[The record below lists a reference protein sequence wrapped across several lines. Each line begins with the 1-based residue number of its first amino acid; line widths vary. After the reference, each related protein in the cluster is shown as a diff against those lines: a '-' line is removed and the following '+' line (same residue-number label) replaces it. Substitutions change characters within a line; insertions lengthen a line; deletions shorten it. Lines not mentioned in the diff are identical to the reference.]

1 MTATIASVAPRPPR
15 ILRIVL
21 LTGPGPHR
29 PRGAPYFFTGIY
41 SKRAV
46 KWVHR
51 TGPVLLDAAR
61 SDAWGLGLESGVLA
75 DESRSLAGAGRNES
89 IRRAFRVLDCLA
101 MMPGASVAA
110 VARET
115 GLPRATVTRVLGT
128 LADVGAVRRDGDG
141 WTLGP
146 TIAALAAGVDPP
158 LAERAGPHL
167 EALAAD
173 LGETV
178 MLAVP
183 EGAVGAR
190 VVAEAAGPRMVGVG
204 SWLGR
209 TLTDPASGFVRMR
222 LAALD
227 RPARERAVAEL
238 KLVPHSGS
246 TIRSRTALLAELDR
260 IGQADHA
267 EVVDEFEQG
276 LAGLAVP
283 IRRGDRIVGLLAVYL
298 PTIRLDAAMRKRA
311 LEALRATAQSLT
323 GASETTTSSSSS
335 QTR

>member
-1 MTATIASVAPRPPR
+1 MYAPMHGR
-15 ILRIVL
+15 
-21 LTGPGPHR
+21 LT
-29 PRGAPYFFTGIY
+29 
-41 SKRAV
+41 
-46 KWVHR
+46 
-51 TGPVLLDAAR
+51 
-61 SDAWGLGLESGVLA
+61 LESAPLT
-75 DESRSLAGAGRNES
+75 DEFRSLAGAGRNES
-89 IRRAFRVLDCLA
+89 IRRAFQVLECLSQH
-101 MMPGASVAA
+101 PGASVAA

-115 GLPRATVTRVLGT
+115 GLPRATVTRVLAT
-128 LADVGAVRRDGDG
+128 LADVGAARRDAEG
-141 WTLGP
+141 WMLGP
-146 TIAALAAGVDPP
+146 SIAALARGSDPP

-167 EALAAD
+167 AALAAE

-183 EGAVGAR
+183 EGPVGAR

-227 RPARERAVAEL
+227 PPARQRAVAEL
-238 KLVPHSGS
+238 QLIPHTRS
-246 TIRSRTALLAELDR
+246 TIRSRRALLAELDR
-260 IGQADHA
+260 IAQADHA

-283 IRRGDRIVGLLAVYL
+283 LRRHDRIVGLLAVYL
-298 PTIRLDAAMRKRA
+298 PTARLDAAMRQRA

-323 GASETTTSSSSS
+323 GASDTTTSSSSS
-335 QTR
+335 HAR